1 MDKGSILAKINE
13 KGYTPMTMGEMAQ
26 AWEIPRE
33 ERFILDELLEELVQ
47 EGQIFLT
54 KKQRYLSMAEKGLI
68 AGRISRNA
76 KGFAFFRDAA
86 TGEEYFIPP
95 KGLKDATD
103 RDIVLVRPMKHTKN
117 SMGKSL
123 EAQVEKIIR
132 RGTVTFVG
140 EVSYLRGQRI
150 LIPKDRKVP
159 GRYAY
164 QGEPQDAGE
173 LIYAKILRYPIGKSL
188 GVAQA
193 IRPVREMDE
202 AELAMEEIIARYGLA
217 TAFPEAALSEADAV
231 PQKVTEEDSQ
241 GRRDLRDLYLVTI
254 DGEDARDFDDAVSLE
269 VQGDVFHLGV
279 HIADVSHYVRE
290 GSPLDHEALNRT
302 TSVYFPDRVL
312 PMLPLPLS
320 NGICSLNE
328 GEDRCAMTCMMD
340 FNKKGELL
348 SYEIFPSLIH
358 SRRRMTYSTVAAI
371 LKRREEPEKMA
382 EIMKYVDRFSWYEA
396 MAELSN
402 ILMKRREK
410 RGAVFFD
417 FPEMKIITDEQ
428 GHPVRL
434 DKRMRNQAES
444 LIEEFMLAAN
454 ETVAEHLYWLHA
466 PCIYRVHEEPPY
478 EGVETFNAI
487 GAPYG
492 LKLRTDA
499 DGKVHPRQYQ
509 EVIGKIKGSLME
521 DMLLSQLL
529 RSMSHARYDIEALG
543 HFGLSAIYYCH
554 FTSPIRRYPDLVVHR
569 MLKRYGEQK
578 HPGEQELVQIRYKA
592 YRAAVQSSQR
602 EIDAESAEREAD
614 KVKATE
620 YMAQFLGE
628 SFSGKISGI
637 IGNGLFVQLEN
648 LAEGFLPFS
657 SMEGYYT
664 FYEKELLVRDGGGQ
678 VRFRIGDGIRVR
690 LVKAEILTGRL
701 DFIIEE
707 GNGGAASHEHR

>member
-1 MDKGSILAKINE
+1 
-13 KGYTPMTMGEMAQ
+13 
-26 AWEIPRE
+26 
-33 ERFILDELLEELVQ
+33 
-47 EGQIFLT
+47 
-54 KKQRYLSMAEKGLI
+54 
-68 AGRISRNA
+68 
-76 KGFAFFRDAA
+76 
-86 TGEEYFIPP
+86 
-95 KGLKDATD
+95 
-103 RDIVLVRPMKHTKN
+103 
-117 SMGKSL
+117 
-123 EAQVEKIIR
+123 
-132 RGTVTFVG
+132 
-140 EVSYLRGQRI
+140 
-150 LIPKDRKVP
+150 
-159 GRYAY
+159 
-164 QGEPQDAGE
+164 
-173 LIYAKILRYPIGKSL
+173 
-188 GVAQA
+188 
-193 IRPVREMDE
+193 
-202 AELAMEEIIARYGLA
+202 
-217 TAFPEAALSEADAV
+217 
-231 PQKVTEEDSQ
+231 
-241 GRRDLRDLYLVTI
+241 
-254 DGEDARDFDDAVSLE
+254 
-269 VQGDVFHLGV
+269 
-279 HIADVSHYVRE
+279 
-290 GSPLDHEALNRT
+290 
-302 TSVYFPDRVL
+302 
-312 PMLPLPLS
+312 
-320 NGICSLNE
+320 
-328 GEDRCAMTCMMD
+328 
-340 FNKKGELL
+340 
-348 SYEIFPSLIH
+348 
-358 SRRRMTYSTVAAI
+358 
-371 LKRREEPEKMA
+371 MA
-382 EIMKYVDRFSWYEA
+382 EIMKYEDRFSWYEA

-509 EVIGKIKGSLME
+509 EVIGKIKGSPME

>member
-1 MDKGSILAKINE
+1 MDKGSILEKIND

-26 AWEIPRE
+26 AWDIPRE
-33 ERFILDELLEELVQ
+33 ERFILDELLEELIQ

-54 KKQRYLSMAEKGLI
+54 KKQRYLSISEKGLL
-68 AGRISRNA
+68 AGKISRNA
-76 KGFAFFRDAA
+76 KGFAFFRDSAS
-86 TGEEYFIPP
+86 GEEYFIPP
-95 KGLKDATD
+95 KSLKDATD
-103 RDIVLVRPMKHTKN
+103 RDTVLVRPMKRTK
-117 SMGKSL
+117 SGIGKSL

-132 RGTVTFVG
+132 RGTVTFIG
-140 EVSYLRGQRI
+140 ETAYHHGQRI

-173 LIYAKILRYPIGKSL
+173 LIYARILRYPVGKGL
-188 GVAQA
+188 GIAQG

-217 TAFPEAALSEADAV
+217 TAFPEAAVAEADAV
-231 PQKVTEEDSQ
+231 PQLVREEDRE

-269 VQGDVFHLGV
+269 IKGEVYRLGV

-328 GEDRCAMTCMMD
+328 GQDRCAMTCMMD
-340 FNKKGELL
+340 FNQKGELL

-358 SRRRMTYSTVAAI
+358 SRKRMTYTAVAAI
-371 LKRREEPEKMA
+371 LRRREEPVLLP
-382 EIMKYVDRFSWYEA
+382 EIQEYEERFSWYDK
-396 MAELSN
+396 MAELSS

-417 FPEMKIITDEQ
+417 FPEMKIITDEE

-434 DKRMRNQAES
+434 DKRIRNQAES

-478 EGVETFNAI
+478 DGVATFNAI

-492 LKLRTDA
+492 LKLKADA

-509 EVIGKIKGSLME
+509 EVIGKIKGIPME

-569 MLKRYGEQK
+569 LLKRYMEEK
-578 HPGEQELVQIRYKA
+578 HPGEQELVQVRYKA
-592 YRAAVQSSQR
+592 YRAAVQTSQR

-614 KVKATE
+614 KVKAAE

-628 SFSGKISGI
+628 AFSGKISGI

-657 SMEGYYT
+657 SLEGYYT

-678 VRFRIGDGIRVR
+678 VRFRIGDEIRVR
-690 LVKAEILTGRL
+690 LVKAEILSGRL
-701 DFIIEE
+701 DFLLEDKK
-707 GNGGAASHEHR
+707 GGAASHEHR